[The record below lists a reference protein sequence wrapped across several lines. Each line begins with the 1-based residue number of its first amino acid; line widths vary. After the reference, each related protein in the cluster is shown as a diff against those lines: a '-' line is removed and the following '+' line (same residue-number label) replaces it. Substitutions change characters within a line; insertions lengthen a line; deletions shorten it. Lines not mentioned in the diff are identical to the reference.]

1 MAFLE
6 DAIGCYS
13 PLPETITIFRATFIT
28 NLDIFM
34 WIRQG
39 VAFRVRKKRISLS
52 QSSGKGSCSK
62 SALRGVLKREGIGG
76 YIGGTPGGAGREA
89 RCAGGRQWN
98 ILCSQ
103 GVGTL

>member
-6 DAIGCYS
+6 DAVCCYS

-28 NLDIFM
+28 NLDVFM

-39 VAFRVRKKRISLS
+39 VAFRVRKERISLS
-52 QSSGKGSCSK
+52 QSSGKGSWGK

-76 YIGGTPGGAGREA
+76 SSGGTPGGAGREA
-89 RCAGGRQWN
+89 RCAGGRQGS
-98 ILCSQ
+98 ILCSH